1 MKVIA
6 TEIDIKTAKA
16 VKSLGDVEKAI
27 KKAGDEQERLKKQ
40 LKETT
45 DKKSA
50 EKLKGQIDKLS
61 KSISNL
67 KDRQKELKEAN
78 DLAFNKIDSSL
89 NGIPSKLKGFIGGVK
104 GLTKGFG
111 LLRSAVIATGIGALV
126 VVVAAAVEWF
136 SNFDAAVK
144 IVSTAMDSFNGA
156 IGQLGKSLDL
166 LVKGEFRAAAEAFT
180 EIGNAAVAAAND
192 SQRLFDVTKQLQE
205 LQAENIPL
213 NAKLRQDLELQK
225 KILED
230 TTLTEKERLEA
241 LENVTSLSEE
251 IQKNIIAENKLK
263 VEQLTLEASLENNDE
278 QRRLKNIELA
288 NAQAELINQEGQL
301 NIIRKDAEKVERE
314 ILAISRQQKNEQLQE
329 ELRLQKELLEAE
341 KLRDAAKIISLI
353 GLQDEL
359 LKTEMAERQLAG
371 ARIELGEVEK
381 KQIATITQLKRIA
394 QSQELAF
401 AQNILSNL
409 GGALEKNAKAQKA
422 IQIAQ
427 TSIQTFQG
435 AVSAF
440 TAAQVIPPPAGQII
454 GAANAAAVV
463 AMGLANINK
472 IKNTKIPTGGGSSS
486 ANGNATL
493 PRNNSSAGV
502 GFNPSTP
509 TISALP
515 NFNQTAAG
523 QQGQGSNVRAYVVQD
538 EIENQAALNKRIN
551 QKTTL

>member
-1 MKVIA
+1 VKVIA

-111 LLRSAVIATGIGALV
+111 VLRTAVIATGIGALV
-126 VVVAAAVEWF
+126 VVVASAVEWF

-156 IGQLGKSLDL
+156 LGQLGTALDL
-166 LVKGEFRAAAEAFT
+166 LIKGEFKAAGEAMT
-180 EIGNAAVAAAND
+180 QVGKAALEASKD
-192 SQRLFDVTKQLQE
+192 SQRLFDVTKELQE
-205 LQAENIPL
+205 LQAKNIPL

-225 KILED
+225 RILED
-230 TTLTEKERLEA
+230 TTLSEKERLAA
-241 LENVTSLSEE
+241 LENVTALSEQ
-251 IQKNIIAENKLK
+251 IQKNNITENKLK
-263 VEQLTLEASLENNDE
+263 VEQLTLEAKLENNAE
-278 QRRLKNIELA
+278 QKRLKNIELA
-288 NAQAELINQEGQL
+288 NAQRELIDQEGQL

-314 ILAISRQQKNEQLQE
+314 ILAISRQAKNEQLQE
-329 ELRLQKELLEAE
+329 ELRLQKELLKAE
-341 KLRDAAKIISLI
+341 KERDAAK
-353 GLQDEL
+353 L
-359 LKTEMAERQLAG
+359 LSFLKFKALLGEEEVAEKKLAG
-371 ARIELGEVEK
+371 KKFKLKEDEK
-381 KQIATITQLKRIA
+381 KQVITLADLKRVA
-394 QSQELAF
+394 ASDELAL
-401 AQNILSNL
+401 AQNVLGNLS
-409 GGALEKNAKAQKA
+409 GALEKNAKAQKA

-440 TAAQVIPPPAGQII
+440 SAAQIIPPPAGQII

-515 NFNQTAAG
+515 NFNQTAIG
-523 QQGQGSNVRAYVVQD
+523 QQGQGSNVKAYVLQD
-538 EIENQAALNKRIN
+538 DIQNQAALNKRIN